1 MVTSNTWKCWKKN
14 RKNILADASKLSEEQ
29 SQVKRIRLMSGGG
42 KVAKSNKAS
51 GRNVPR
57 GRTQGNER
65 RAQWVQLLAQM
76 ARRMED
82 DVEGEQAV
90 PQPAKERTPSVPQP
104 AKEQTPLATLED
116 ARKTLDG
123 IIEFYER
130 RLESES
136 QRGENNENWFRQ
148 ELAQLRL
155 RKRSLDQYILTA
167 R

>member
-1 MVTSNTWKCWKKN
+1 MK
-14 RKNILADASKLSEEQ
+14 
-29 SQVKRIRLMSGGG
+29 
-42 KVAKSNKAS
+42 
-51 GRNVPR
+51 
-57 GRTQGNER
+57 
-65 RAQWVQLLAQM
+65 
-76 ARRMED
+76 D

-104 AKEQTPLATLED
+104 AREQTPRATLED

-130 RLESES
+130 RLELES

>member
-1 MVTSNTWKCWKKN
+1 MVLTSNTWKCWKKN

-90 PQPAKERTPSVPQP
+90 PQPAKE
-104 AKEQTPLATLED
+104 QTPLATLED

-155 RKRSLDQYILTA
+155 RKRSLDLYILTA